1 MVSKPLCLRRTGR
14 EGSQSK
20 AGSVW
25 LDKGQTIFFSNIVE
39 LKTLPVITPLIG
51 LCPLEAETAV
61 FLLCVHVDGNVPI

>member
-1 MVSKPLCLRRTGR
+1 M
-14 EGSQSK
+14 K